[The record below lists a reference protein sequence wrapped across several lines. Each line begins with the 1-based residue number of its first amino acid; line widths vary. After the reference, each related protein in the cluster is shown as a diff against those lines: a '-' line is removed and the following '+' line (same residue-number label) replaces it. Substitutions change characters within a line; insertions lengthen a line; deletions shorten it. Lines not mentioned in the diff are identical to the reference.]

1 MGGRPRS
8 NANEPILGMVIVD
21 TSVWIDFLK
30 GRETKQVQK
39 LEELLSEETD
49 IFITGLIFQE
59 VLTGIKSKKE
69 REKVRSELEHF
80 VLVNPSLDTHIQ
92 AAEIFDGCKKK
103 GFTIRS
109 IIDCLIAS
117 LTLEYDLTILEND
130 KDYTFISEVYPL
142 KTFRIK

>member
-1 MGGRPRS
+1 
-8 NANEPILGMVIVD
+8 MVIVD

-30 GRETKQVQK
+30 GRETLQVQK

-49 IFITGLIFQE
+49 IFITGFIVQE
-59 VLTGIKSKKE
+59 ILTGIKEKKE

-80 VLVNPSLDTHIQ
+80 VLVNPSLNTHIQ

-117 LTLEYDLTILEND
+117 LALEYDLTLLEND

-142 KTFRIK
+142 KIFRMN

>member
-1 MGGRPRS
+1 
-8 NANEPILGMVIVD
+8 MVIVD

>member
-1 MGGRPRS
+1 
-8 NANEPILGMVIVD
+8 MVIVD

-30 GRETKQVQK
+30 GRETQQVEK

-59 VLTGIKSKKE
+59 ILTGIKAKKE
-69 REKVRSELEHF
+69 REKVKSELDHF

-117 LTLEYDLTILEND
+117 LAIEYDLALLEND
-130 KDYTFISEVYPL
+130 KDYSFISEVYPL
-142 KTFRIK
+142 KTFRMN

>member
-49 IFITGLIFQE
+49 IFITGLIYQE